1 MADFSLFKNKMSVMR
16 FRAEEPT
23 KISADELREGLITH
37 KFKEEA
43 TLPVNYGFV
52 DFVNLYGLDPQFHD
66 RLHVFG
72 NWFVA
77 AVRFDKRNVPASAI
91 KREVALRLQQ
101 YKETSGVTFIKK
113 AEKADVKAQ
122 ATAYLLSRVL
132 VQTSFVVFAVDM
144 SNGNGYYYATSKKSF
159 EQFEELFERA
169 YGVSFKPIAPETGND
184 FLTYLWWES
193 ESNSFA
199 EMPLNGKLT
208 KTFVGDRVSVS
219 EEDKQ
224 KITVSGD
231 IEEAKLSVSKGAD
244 VTKIELLVQIG
255 EDERK
260 FVVDSDGKLSS
271 LTFEASMLPDRE
283 SEELTPFI
291 AATEDVFGLLDLW
304 KDKYVVAQ
312 ENGSGL
318 TPAIR
323 QTWGR
328 GNYCSKSFEDI

>member
-16 FRAEEPT
+16 FRADEPT
-23 KISADELREGLITH
+23 KISADELREGLITY

-52 DFVNLYGLDPQFHD
+52 DFDNLYGLDPQFRDHA
-66 RLHVFG
+66 HVFG

-77 AVRFDKRNVPASAI
+77 AVRFDKRNVPASTI
-91 KREVALRLQQ
+91 KRELAKRSAEFVQD
-101 YKETSGVTFIKK
+101 SGKKYISREMKK
-113 AEKADVKAQ
+113 ALKEEITEQ
-122 ATAYLLSRVL
+122 LLKRVPP
-132 VQTSFVVFAVDM
+132 QTSFVVFAVDM
-144 SNGNGYYYATSKKSF
+144 SSGNGYYYATSKKSF
-159 EQFEELFERA
+159 EQFEEIFERA
-169 YGVSFKPIAPETGND
+169 YGVSFEPDELDTGSD

-219 EEDKQ
+219 DDDQ

-260 FVVDSDGKLSS
+260 FVVDNDGKLSG

>member
-16 FRAEEPT
+16 FRADEPT
-23 KISADELREGLITH
+23 KISADELREGLIMH

-72 NWFVA
+72 TWFVA
-77 AVRFDKRNVPASAI
+77 AVRFDKRNVPASTI
-91 KREVALRLQQ
+91 KRELAKRSNEFVQD
-101 YKETSGVTFIKK
+101 SGKKYISREMKK
-113 AEKADVKAQ
+113 ALKEEITEQ
-122 ATAYLLSRVL
+122 LLKRVPP
-132 VQTSFVVFAVDM
+132 QTSFVVFAVDM
-144 SNGNGYYYATSKKSF
+144 SNGNGYYYSTSKKSF
-159 EQFEELFERA
+159 EQFDELFERA
-169 YGVSFKPIAPETGND
+169 YGVSFEPVEFDTDRD
-184 FLTYLWWES
+184 FLTYIWWES

-199 EMPLNGKLT
+199 EMPLNGNLT
-208 KTFVGDRVSVS
+208 KTFIGDRVSVS
-219 EEDKQ
+219 DDEQ

-244 VTKIELLVQIG
+244 VTKIELLVHVG

-260 FVVDSDGKLSS
+260 LVVDSDGNLSG
-271 LTFEASMLPDRE
+271 LTYEASMLPDSE

-304 KDKYVVAQ
+304 KDKYLASQ

-328 GNYCSKSFEDI
+328 GEYCSKSFEDI

>member
-144 SNGNGYYYATSKKSF
+144 SNGSGYYYTTSKKSF

-169 YGVSFKPIAPETGND
+169 YGVSFKPIEPETGSD

-208 KTFVGDRVSVS
+208 KTFVGDKVSVS
-219 EEDKQ
+219 DDDQ

-260 FVVDSDGKLSS
+260 FVVDNDGKLSG

-328 GNYCSKSFEDI
+328 GEYCSKSFEDI

>member
-77 AVRFDKRNVPASAI
+77 AVRFDKRNVPASAV
-91 KREVALRLQQ
+91 KREVSLRLQR
-101 YKETSGVTFIKK
+101 YKDEGDTRVVTRAKK
-113 AEKADVKAQ
+113 LEVKEMV
-122 ATAYLLSRVL
+122 TANLLSRVP

-144 SNGNGYYYATSKKSF
+144 SNGSGYYYATSKKAF

-169 YGVSFKPIAPETGND
+169 YGVSFEPVELDTDND
-184 FLTYLWWES
+184 FLTYIWWES

-199 EMPLNGKLT
+199 EMPFNGKLT
-208 KTFVGDRVSVS
+208 KTFVGDKVSVS
-219 EEDKQ
+219 DDDQ

-260 FVVDSDGKLSS
+260 FVVDSDGKLSG

-328 GNYCSKSFEDI
+328 GEYCSKSFEDI

>member
-16 FRAEEPT
+16 FRADEPT

-91 KREVALRLQQ
+91 KREVAIRLQQ
-101 YKETSGVTFIKK
+101 YKENSGAKFIKK
-113 AEKADVKAQ
+113 GKKAEIKEEVTQ
-122 ATAYLLSRVL
+122 SLLSRVP
-132 VQTSFVVFAVDM
+132 VQTSFVVFVVDM
-144 SNGNGYYYATSKKSF
+144 SNGNGYYYATSKNSF
-159 EQFEELFERA
+159 EQFEGLFERA
-169 YGVSFKPIAPETGND
+169 YGVSFEPVEFDTDDD
-184 FLTYLWWES
+184 FLTYIWWES

-224 KITVSGD
+224 KITASGD
-231 IEEAKLSVSKGAD
+231 IEEVKLSVSKGTD
-244 VTKIELLVQIG
+244 VTKIELLVYIG

-260 FVVDSDGKLSS
+260 FVVDIDGKLSG
-271 LTFEASMLPDRE
+271 LTFEASMLPDNE
-283 SEELTPFI
+283 SEELIPFI

-304 KDKYVVAQ
+304 KGKYLASQ

>member
-16 FRAEEPT
+16 FRAEGPT

-52 DFVNLYGLDPQFHD
+52 DFDNLYGLDPQFRDHA
-66 RLHVFG
+66 HVFG

-77 AVRFDKRNVPASAI
+77 AVRFDKRNVPASTI
-91 KREVALRLQQ
+91 KRELAKRSNEFVQD
-101 YKETSGVTFIKK
+101 SGKKYISREMKK
-113 AEKADVKAQ
+113 ALKEEITEQ
-122 ATAYLLSRVL
+122 LLKRVPP
-132 VQTSFVVFAVDM
+132 QTSFVVFAVDM
-144 SNGNGYYYATSKKSF
+144 SNGSGYYYATSKKSF

-169 YGVSFKPIAPETGND
+169 YGVSFKPIEPETGSD

-208 KTFVGDRVSVS
+208 KTFVGDKVSVS
-219 EEDKQ
+219 DDDQ

-260 FVVDSDGKLSS
+260 FVVDSDGKLSG

>member
-43 TLPVNYGFV
+43 TMPVNYGFV

-77 AVRFDKRNVPASAI
+77 AVRFDKRNVPASTI
-91 KREVALRLQQ
+91 KRELAKRSNEFVQD
-101 YKETSGVTFIKK
+101 SGKKYISREMKK
-113 AEKADVKAQ
+113 ALKEEITEQ
-122 ATAYLLSRVL
+122 LLKRVPP
-132 VQTSFVVFAVDM
+132 QTSFVVFTVDM

-169 YGVSFKPIAPETGND
+169 YGVSFEAVIPETDTD
-184 FLTYLWWES
+184 FLTYIWWES

-199 EMPLNGKLT
+199 EMPFNGKLT
-208 KTFVGDRVSVS
+208 KTFVGDKVSVS
-219 EEDKQ
+219 DDDQ

-260 FVVDSDGKLSS
+260 FVVDSDGKLSG

-291 AATEDVFGLLDLW
+291 VATGDAFGLLDLW
-304 KDKYVVAQ
+304 EARYCESR
-312 ENGSGL
+312 ENESGL

>member
-16 FRAEEPT
+16 FRADEPT
-23 KISADELREGLITH
+23 KISASELREGLIR
-37 KFKEEA
+37 FRFSGDVGI
-43 TLPVNYGFV
+43 PVNYGFV
-52 DFVNLYGLDPQFHD
+52 DFDDLYGKYPKFRDHA
-66 RLHVFG
+66 HVFG
-72 NWFVA
+72 DWFVA
-77 AVRFDKRNVPASAI
+77 AVRFDKRNVPASTV
-91 KREVALRLQQ
+91 KREVAIRLQQ
-101 YKETSGVTFIKK
+101 YKENSGAKFIKK
-113 AEKADVKAQ
+113 DKKAEIKEEVTQ
-122 ATAYLLSRVL
+122 SLLSRVP

-169 YGVSFKPIAPETGND
+169 YGVSFEPVEFDTDDD
-184 FLTYLWWES
+184 FLTYIWWES

-219 EEDKQ
+219 DDEQ
-224 KITVSGD
+224 KITASGD
-231 IEEAKLSVSKGAD
+231 IEEVKLSVSKGAD
-244 VTKIELLVQIG
+244 VTKIELLVHVG

-260 FVVDSDGKLSS
+260 FVVDSDGKISG
-271 LTFEASMLPDRE
+271 LTFEASMLPDNE
-283 SEELTPFI
+283 SEELIPFI
-291 AATEDVFGLLDLW
+291 SATEDVFGLLDLW
-304 KDKYVVAQ
+304 KGKYLASQ

-328 GNYCSKSFEDI
+328 GEYCSKSFEDI

>member
-16 FRAEEPT
+16 FRADEPT

-52 DFVNLYGLDPQFHD
+52 DFNNLYGLDPQFRDHA
-66 RLHVFG
+66 HVFG
-72 NWFVA
+72 DWFVA
-77 AVRFDKRNVPASAI
+77 AVRFDKRNVPASTI
-91 KREVALRLQQ
+91 KRELAKRSTEFVQD
-101 YKETSGVTFIKK
+101 SGKKYISREMKK
-113 AEKADVKAQ
+113 ALKEEITEQ
-122 ATAYLLSRVL
+122 LLKRVPP
-132 VQTSFVVFAVDM
+132 QTSFVVFAVDM
-144 SNGNGYYYATSKKSF
+144 SNGSGYYYATSKKSF

-169 YGVSFKPIAPETGND
+169 YGVSFEPVELDTDND
-184 FLTYLWWES
+184 FLTYIWWES

-199 EMPLNGKLT
+199 EMPFNGKLT

-219 EEDKQ
+219 DDDQ

-260 FVVDSDGKLSS
+260 FVVDNDGKLSG
-271 LTFEASMLPDRE
+271 LTFEASMLPDSE

-304 KDKYVVAQ
+304 KDKYVEAQ

-328 GNYCSKSFEDI
+328 GEYCSKSFEDI